1 MANMLV
7 REIDD
12 FKKSGR
18 GGGGGILVIRE
29 LVPLKDYDLN
39 GFKSSINRHLLT
51 HEVLSKQISC
61 FNL

>member
-12 FKKSGR
+12 FKKSG

-29 LVPLKDYDLN
+29 LVPLK
-39 GFKSSINRHLLT
+39 K
-51 HEVLSKQISC
+51 
-61 FNL
+61 

>member
-12 FKKSGR
+12 FKKS

-29 LVPLKDYDLN
+29 LVPLKDYNLN

>member
-12 FKKSGR
+12 FKKS
-18 GGGGGILVIRE
+18 GGGGILVIRE
-29 LVPLKDYDLN
+29 LVPLKDYNLN